1 MEDFEQIKAL
11 TYKSVVENTPAMTLV
26 AQWKSQIRI
35 TLVQARREFNNWIDS
50 FTHKFVRS
58 LNKIET
64 SKEMGDYADQ
74 DRLLTYQVL

>member
-11 TYKSVVENTPAMTLV
+11 TYKTVVENTPAMTLV

-74 DRLLTYQVL
+74 DRLLTY